1 MPFLNSTLVRYM
13 CKVFARTERRITMIH
28 WTRILGAAVVAT
40 VGVGSAD
47 ARSPVVKE
55 PAPCG
60 DHGTSIYMENTPAAA
75 AKKAIKEEKLVM
87 ILHVSGQFEDPALT

>member
-1 MPFLNSTLVRYM
+1 MNIL
-13 CKVFARTERRITMIH
+13 
-28 WTRILGAAVVAT
+28 TRFVGAALVAA
-40 VGVGSAD
+40 VGLATAS
-47 ARSPVVKE
+47 ARSPKAKE

-60 DHGTSIYMENTPAAA
+60 DHGTSIYMEENPAAA

>member
-1 MPFLNSTLVRYM
+1 MNNW
-13 CKVFARTERRITMIH
+13 I
-28 WTRILGAAVVAT
+28 RILGAALVAA
-40 VGVGSAD
+40 VGVGTAN

-60 DHGTSIYMENTPAAA
+60 DHGTSIYMEDSPAAA
-75 AKKAIKEEKLVM
+75 AKKALKEEKLVM